1 MSLDLYQG
9 FFYIFTLI
17 FDMIN
22 FNGNLITEN
31 EFSLSSNNRA
41 FKFGD
46 GLFETIKVE
55 NGKVVFLEDHYFRLM
70 SSMRMLRME
79 ISMKFTLEFFEKEIL
94 RTVEANELIKSRVR
108 FSVYRNDGGL
118 YLPKDNATSYI
129 IETDKLSITLKTDY
143 EVDLFKD
150 HYVHSGMLSTLKTNN
165 KILNVIASVYA
176 DENGL
181 DNCILLNE
189 NKQIVEAINSN
200 IFLVKNH
207 QITTPPLSEGCLKG
221 VVRKNIISLINKD
234 AEYEVLEA
242 AISPFE
248 LQKADEVFLTNT
260 IVGIQPVAKY
270 RKKVYE
276 TSVATDL
283 HNKLKILEKL
293 T

>member
-1 MSLDLYQG
+1 
-9 FFYIFTLI
+9 
-17 FDMIN
+17 MIN
-22 FNGNLITEN
+22 FNGNFESKN
-31 EFSLSSNNRA
+31 DFSLSIQNRA

-46 GLFETIKVE
+46 ALFETIKVE
-55 NGKVVFLEDHYFRLM
+55 DGRIVFIEDHYFRLM
-70 SSMRMLRME
+70 ASMRMLRME
-79 ISMKFTLEFFEKEIL
+79 ISMKFALEFFEKEIL
-94 RTVEANELIKSRVR
+94 RTIEVNKLINARVR
-108 FSVYRNDGGL
+108 FSVFRNDGGL
-118 YLPKDNATSYI
+118 YLPKDNTTSYL
-129 IETDKLSITLKTDY
+129 IEADQLSSILKKDY

-150 HYVHSGMLSTLKTNN
+150 HYVFSGMLSTLKTNN

-207 QITTPPLSEGCLKG
+207 QITTPSISEGCLKG

-234 AEYEVLEA
+234 AEYEIFET

-248 LQKADEVFLTNT
+248 LQKADEVFLTNA
-260 IVGIQPVAKY
+260 IVGIQPVTKY
-270 RKKVYE
+270 RKKIYE
-276 TSVATDL
+276 ISVATDL
-283 HNKLKILEKL
+283 LDKLKILEKL

>member
-1 MSLDLYQG
+1 
-9 FFYIFTLI
+9 
-17 FDMIN
+17 MIN
-22 FNGNLITEN
+22 FNGNFESKN
-31 EFSLSSNNRA
+31 DFSLSIQNRA

-46 GLFETIKVE
+46 ALFETIKVE
-55 NGKVVFLEDHYFRLM
+55 DGRIVFIEDHYFRLM
-70 SSMRMLRME
+70 ASMRMLRME
-79 ISMKFTLEFFEKEIL
+79 ISMKFALEFFEKEIL
-94 RTVEANELIKSRVR
+94 RTIEVNKLINARVR
-108 FSVYRNDGGL
+108 FSVFRNDGGL
-118 YLPKDNATSYI
+118 YLPKDNTTSYL
-129 IETDKLSITLKTDY
+129 IEADQLSSTLKKDY

-150 HYVHSGMLSTLKTNN
+150 HYVFSGMLSTLKTNN

-207 QITTPPLSEGCLKG
+207 QITTPSISEGCLKG

-234 AEYEVLEA
+234 AEYEIFET

-248 LQKADEVFLTNT
+248 LQKADEVFLTNA
-260 IVGIQPVAKY
+260 IVGIQPVTKY
-270 RKKVYE
+270 RKKIYE
-276 TSVATDL
+276 ISVAMDL
-283 HNKLKILEKL
+283 LDKLKILEKL

>member
-1 MSLDLYQG
+1 
-9 FFYIFTLI
+9 
-17 FDMIN
+17 MIN
-22 FNGNLITEN
+22 FNGDLRTEN

-41 FKFGD
+41 FKYGD

-55 NGKVVFLEDHYFRLM
+55 NRRVVFLEDHYFRLM

-94 RTVEANELIKSRVR
+94 RTIEANELIKSRVR
-108 FSVYRNDGGL
+108 FSVFRNDGGL
-118 YLPKDNATSYI
+118 YLPEDYATSYI

-150 HYVHSGMLSTLKTNN
+150 HYVYSGMLSTLKTNN

-176 DENGL
+176 NENGL

-189 NKQIVEAINSN
+189 NKQVVEAINSN

-207 QITTPPLSEGCLKG
+207 QITTPSLSEGCLKG

-234 AEYEVLEA
+234 TEYEILEA

-260 IVGIQPVAKY
+260 IVGIQPVTKY

-276 TSVATDL
+276 ISIATDL
-283 HNKLKILEKL
+283 QNKLKILEKL